1 MPVSAKC
8 PAPGIKT
15 YGWDGSGREA
25 SVFTVVIVHTD
36 SGQHQLQHFSQKGQN
51 TDQYLSLPNNTSFIL
66 DILTNSY
73 GEHMYTCGG
82 FILIFG
88 KANTVM

>member
-1 MPVSAKC
+1 MPISAKC

-15 YGWDGSGREA
+15 YGWGGPGREA

-36 SGQHQLQHFSQKGQN
+36 SGQHQLEHFSQKGQN

-66 DILTNSY
+66 DISTDSY
-73 GEHMYTCGG
+73 QKWNDISKEP
-82 FILIFG
+82 
-88 KANTVM
+88 